1 MTAVYFWWIGAAGA
15 DHGVLDFVRADAEAA
30 FSLPIRLWSGRERP
44 DDAFD
49 PKRQQHSS
57 TRILRWLLAQRP
69 RHADKIVGITDV
81 DLFIPILTFVYGEA
95 QLDGA
100 AAVVSTARLAGGNGA
115 RSANILLATRLAK
128 ECIHEL
134 GHTFGLIHCH
144 QRGCVMGR
152 SVTLAQVDAKDNTL
166 CPDCWTKYR
175 ELQQRQEVTHE

>member
-1 MTAVYFWWIGAAGA
+1 MTAVYLWWIGSAGG
-15 DHGVLDFVRADAEAA
+15 DHGVLGFVRADAEAA

-57 TRILRWLLAQRP
+57 TRILKWLAATRP
-69 RHADKIVGITDV
+69 GHADKIVGITDA

-100 AAVVSTARLAGGNGA
+100 AAVVSTARLAGNGA
-115 RSANILLATRLAK
+115 RSGDIVLATRLAK